1 MTSHVRPRVTFF
13 QRRCRPGAN
22 FSLEFIF
29 EDVRRR
35 LADRIDATVAVASWR
50 SEGILRRI
58 LILLQAALRCAQ
70 VNHVTGDISF
80 VGLLLPGRR
89 TIQTIPDCG
98 QLARTTGLR
107 HWLLKQLWVAA
118 PVRRCRW
125 VTVISDATRQELL
138 KYVPGCDPAK
148 IRLIPVA
155 ISEAFVPRPAEFRQA
170 RPRILQV
177 GTAPNKNIVRLAAA
191 LRGLDCELEIIGRLP
206 PDAEAALR
214 ESAVAYRARAELTA
228 QQVREAYAASDV
240 VVLASTYEGF
250 GMPILEAQAT
260 GRPVVTSNLLS
271 MPWVAGGAAC
281 LVDPLDVASI
291 RAGLKKVMEDA
302 DYRAVLVARGFQNVT
317 RFSPEEIA
325 LQYLALYL
333 DVAGQDR

>member
-1 MTSHVRPRVTFF
+1 MTQVRRPSVTFF

-35 LADRIDATVAVASWR
+35 LSDQIDATVAVASWR
-50 SEGILRRI
+50 SEGMLRRL
-58 LILLQAALRCAQ
+58 LILLEAAIRRGQ

-89 TIQTIPDCG
+89 TIQTIHDCG

-107 HWLLKQLWVAA
+107 HWLLRKLWVEIPA
-118 PVRRCRW
+118 RRCRW
-125 VTVISDATRQELL
+125 VTVVSDATRQELL
-138 KYVPGCDPAK
+138 RFVPTCDPAK
-148 IRLIPVA
+148 IKTIPVA
-155 ISEAFVPRPAEFRQA
+155 ISENFTPRPAAFREA
-170 RPRILQV
+170 CPKILQV
-177 GTAPNKNIVRLAAA
+177 GTAPNKNVVRLAAA
-191 LRGLDCELEIIGRLP
+191 LRGLSCELEVIGVLTP
-206 PDAEAALR
+206 EAKAALR
-214 ESAVAYRARAELTA
+214 ESGVAYSARAKLTSE
-228 QQVREAYAASDV
+228 QVREAYATCDL

-260 GRPVVTSNLLS
+260 GRPVVTSDLLS

-281 LVDPLDVASI
+281 LVDPYDVASI
-291 RAGLKKVMEDA
+291 RGGLVKVMSDPA
-302 DYRAVLVARGFQNVT
+302 YRESLVSMGLENVK

-325 LQYLALYL
+325 RQYLELYL
-333 DVAGQDR
+333 DVAGQDQ

>member
-1 MTSHVRPRVTFF
+1 MTPAPPPRVTFF

-35 LADRIDATVAVASWR
+35 LAGRIDATVAISTWR
-50 SEGILRRI
+50 SEGIMSRV
-58 LILLQAALRCAQ
+58 LILLEAALRRGQ

-80 VGLLLPGRR
+80 VGLALPGRR

-98 QLARTTGLR
+98 QLVRTTGLR
-107 HWLLKQLWVAA
+107 HWLLKQLWVTA
-118 PVRRCRW
+118 PVKRCRW

-138 KYVPGCDPAK
+138 RFVPTCDPAK
-148 IRLIPVA
+148 IVLIPVA

-191 LRGLDCELEIIGRLP
+191 LRGLSCDLEVVGLLP
-206 PDAEAALR
+206 PEATAALR
-214 ESAVAYRARAELTA
+214 ENGVAFSARADLTPE
-228 QQVREAYAASDV
+228 QVREAYAACDL

-260 GRPVVTSNLLS
+260 GRPVVTSDLLS

-291 RAGLKKVMEDA
+291 RAGILRVVNDTS
-302 DYRAVLVARGFQNVT
+302 YREGLVATGYVNVR
-317 RFSPEEIA
+317 RFSPEQISK
-325 LQYLALYL
+325 QYLELYL
-333 DVAGQDR
+333 EVARQDL